1 MKLIIKTKTP
11 GKKTFEK
18 HYLVRLPNYFNIDQ
32 VQELL
37 QTVRADHL
45 RSEEII
51 EHTIYGDDALSLDER
66 KQMDTDG
73 KVIRPPIELSIE
85 I

>member
-1 MKLIIKTKTP
+1 VKLIIKTKTP

-37 QTVRADHL
+37 QTVQQGQL
-45 RSEEII
+45 LNEVII
-51 EHTIYGDDALSLDER
+51 EHTIYGDNALSLDER
-66 KQMDTDG
+66 KQMDTEG
-73 KVIRPPIELSIE
+73 KVIRPPIELTVE

>member
-37 QTVRADHL
+37 QTVQQGQL
-45 RSEEII
+45 LNEVII
-51 EHTIYGDDALSLDER
+51 EHTIYGDNALSLDER
-66 KQMDTDG
+66 KQMDTEG
-73 KVIRPPIELSIE
+73 KVIRPPIELTVE